1 MLQSTIDVKHFTV
14 RTTGDPLSATAAVDA
29 AVKNVDPRLSIG
41 GVTTMD
47 AVVRRVRGP
56 WHFTLIVF
64 ALFGVIAVALAVIG
78 LFAVVSYAVTRR
90 SREIGVRMALGATPG
105 RVIRLMLVQGAGP
118 AAAGLLAGAVAS
130 RALAGA
136 VQPLLFDVSAGDL
149 LTFGSVVM
157 LFGLVITTASY
168 LPARRAG
175 RIDPQSA
182 LRHE

>member
-1 MLQSTIDVKHFTV
+1 
-14 RTTGDPLSATAAVDA
+14 
-29 AVKNVDPRLSIG
+29 
-41 GVTTMD
+41 MD

-64 ALFGVIAVALAVIG
+64 ALFGLIAVALAVIG
-78 LFAVVSYAVTRR
+78 LFATVSYAVTRR

-105 RVIRLMLVQGAGP
+105 RVVRLMLVQGAGP
-118 AAAGLLAGAVAS
+118 AAVGLLAGAAAS
-130 RALAGA
+130 RALSRA
-136 VQPLLFDVSAGDL
+136 VQPLLFDLSASDFR
-149 LTFGSVVM
+149 TFTAVV
-157 LFGLVITTASY
+157 LFFGLVILMASY